1 MSTQLKEYVKRSGP
15 NIEVGSRKFVV
26 DGIADEDNELAVATF
41 KGPRASY
48 SGVLCLN
55 QRVVGRPGAEV
66 WSIIGTRREVA
77 SFAIFEGKI
86 LTLTC

>member
-1 MSTQLKEYVKRSGP
+1 MSTQLQEYVKLSGP

-26 DGIADEDNELAVATF
+26 DGIAGEDKDLAVATF
-41 KGPRASY
+41 KTARASY

-66 WSIIGTRREVA
+66 WSIIGPRREVA

-86 LTLTC
+86 LPLSY